1 MQETLP
7 SVKLVVRASSGI
19 DETRSSSHIL
29 DSSPNCFAGLSD
41 FNDQFRALLPPS
53 RVALCSAVDSY
64 SDEIGNRATS
74 PTPPLY
80 SVTLSPL
87 DCRCFEIHVGKCFRP
102 RVGTLPPS
110 PAAHLCLI
118 FVTKQTMIC
127 CSEGNT
133 RAWVY
138 ASKMSLRLNQNAL
151 CEMLLDL
158 CFFSTSIEAVPS
170 TTLCVVLLR
179 QPLHMSQQYQEF
191 HASSETVFDC
201 SQNPLVG
208 FFKVDFDVCAFLRTR
223 VLGLQVKFLFRSLL
237 SFATSIFC
245 LVLIVIVELLSG
257 CNRV

>member
-1 MQETLP
+1 MYMSWCHSYAMVTGSVTLFTAPIDTAPSPAPHVITRCICCSSIHDIYSLLQRLCFGFSSVYSRSVNNGSLHTIKTKPSAGVPLRTALSQPMQETLP

-127 CSEGNT
+127 CSEGCT
-133 RAWVY
+133 IDDSVCSPTPA
-138 ASKMSLRLNQNAL
+138 ASPYVTAISG
-151 CEMLLDL
+151 
-158 CFFSTSIEAVPS
+158 VP
-170 TTLCVVLLR
+170 CIFR
-179 QPLHMSQQYQEF
+179 
-191 HASSETVFDC
+191 D
-201 SQNPLVG
+201 G
-208 FFKVDFDVCAFLRTR
+208 F
-223 VLGLQVKFLFRSLL
+223 
-237 SFATSIFC
+237 
-245 LVLIVIVELLSG
+245 
-257 CNRV
+257 